1 MIATPLRLT
10 HATVPAGIALA
21 LGLSVLLATGAGAGE
36 PFRQLKGSEITVRLS
51 GMELTDEV
59 HWAYVFGK
67 AGRFTSV
74 SLGTRG
80 TGTWQVRND
89 ELCLDGGPDGHRCFQ
104 VWSSGQRVELRRE
117 GSLPDEGI
125 HQKPQARR

>member
-1 MIATPLRLT
+1 MTASPPVPLCGVLSTLAIAF
-10 HATVPAGIALA
+10 AASAA
-21 LGLSVLLATGAGAGE
+21 AGAGAGE
-36 PFRQLKGSEITVRLS
+36 PFRQLKGSEIEARLL

-80 TGTWQVRND
+80 TGTWRVRTD

-104 VWSSGQRVELRRE
+104 LWSSGQRVELRRE
-117 GSLPDEGI
+117 GSLPDEGTL
-125 HQKPQARR
+125 QKPQARR

>member
-1 MIATPLRLT
+1 MTAAPLRLLRG
-10 HATVPAGIALA
+10 TVPPVLA
-21 LGLSVLLATGAGAGE
+21 LGFSWSVATGAGAGE
-36 PFRQLKGSEITVRLS
+36 PFRQLKGSEITARLP

-67 AGRFTSV
+67 AGHFTSV

-80 TGTWQVRND
+80 TGTWRVRND
-89 ELCLDGGPDGHRCFQ
+89 ELCLDGGPEGHRCFQ
-104 VWSSGQRVELRRE
+104 VWSLGQRVELRRE

-125 HQKPQARR
+125 LQKPQARR